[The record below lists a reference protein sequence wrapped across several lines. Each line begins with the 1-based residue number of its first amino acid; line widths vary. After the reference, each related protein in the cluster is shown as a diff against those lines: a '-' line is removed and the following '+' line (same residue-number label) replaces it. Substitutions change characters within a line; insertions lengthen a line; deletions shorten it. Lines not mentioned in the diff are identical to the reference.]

1 MNMTLINEHATNS
14 EESLNSIITKCFL
27 KNVELQNK
35 IEYEVEIDK
44 KIGRPSNN
52 KHMKSSE
59 INNWL
64 SDIFHN
70 KILKLI

>member
-1 MNMTLINEHATNS
+1 MKMTIINEHFTNS
-14 EESLNSIITKCFL
+14 EESLNSIIIKCFL

-35 IEYEVEIDK
+35 IDYEVEIDR
-44 KIGRPSNN
+44 KIGRPSKN

-64 SDIFHN
+64 TGIFHK